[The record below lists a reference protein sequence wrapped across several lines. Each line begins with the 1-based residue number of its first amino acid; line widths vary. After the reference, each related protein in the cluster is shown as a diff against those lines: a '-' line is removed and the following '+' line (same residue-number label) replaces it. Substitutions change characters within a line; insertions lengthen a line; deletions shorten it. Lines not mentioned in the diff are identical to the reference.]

1 MTMTT
6 MMMMTM
12 TMTATTT
19 TTMTTTM
26 MMMMMMPTTMTM
38 MMTMMGEQFV
48 GEELKLPSAPPL
60 IETQPSSTLLKVIAS
75 RGRNAVCGI
84 ATDGQ
89 EVFIARNNSGEID
102 VYDAETL
109 TRRRLLPIPG
119 LRCLYGFGYD
129 VWGFAVCRQNA
140 CLYVG
145 YQMNVV
151 RRLAIRRVRRRMS
164 ESGGAPP
171 FSPRDGEWAVP
182 GEAKGLSVTVDRTV
196 LVAIAGK
203 CKLKELARQY
213 LAERCGGGG
222 GYVEL
227 YRRTTVNSQALQNH
241 IRRRLGRHDF
251 DYICNCL
258 IYQVG
263 SLPAFSSSGM

>member
-1 MTMTT
+1 MHVHPVHPLDTPIVPGDGRRVGSRSFQTLGPETDDDDDDDDDKMVS
-6 MMMMTM
+6 
-12 TMTATTT
+12 A
-19 TTMTTTM
+19 
-26 MMMMMMPTTMTM
+26 
-38 MMTMMGEQFV
+38 QLV

-84 ATDGQ
+84 ATDGL

-102 VYDAETL
+102 VYDSETL
-109 TRRRLLPIPG
+109 VRRRILPIPG
-119 LRCLYGFGYD
+119 LRSLYGFGYD
-129 VWGFAVCRQNA
+129 VWGFAVCRRDA

-151 RRLAIRRVRRRMS
+151 RRLAIRRGRGRVS

-171 FSPRDGEWAVP
+171 PSPKDGEWAVP

-213 LAERCGGGG
+213 LAESCGGG

-227 YRRTTVNSQALQNH
+227 YRRTTVNSQVLQSY

-258 IYQVG
+258 VYQVD
-263 SLPAFSSSGM
+263 